1 MAMYN
6 FCDMMSLV
14 LNLVDEKG
22 VLSVTG
28 KYDGFTALHVAATY
42 NAVDVAKLLLD
53 RGVSTKAKGK
63 VCGSL
68 PVHLAAKYRAR
79 EVYSYLSSVD
89 PAAIEAKDNLG
100 LTAKEVLES
109 LPADLALPPKSSTGV
124 FSSYWCNHHH
134 TIAPSEVHTSQVPPE
149 NVWRL
154 HVLINHLDGVLFS
167 KTLRDRVRYDLKATS
182 ASLCDILQVH
192 EWSYIRRIQAACEE
206 LVDDAE
212 DPKAMTHLDGD
223 TAISKESYRAA
234 LGAAGAVCQAIDE
247 VLQGQVRNAFCP
259 IRPPGHHV
267 GSRGAVKSNTG
278 SDSHGFCLINNV
290 SIGAAHAMNRY
301 RDTVRRVVI
310 VDFDVHHGNGT
321 ESTVRNLRPNVERV
335 SVNELGVFGS
345 ICVPSYKPWRDEN
358 DADNVLFVSVHGYG
372 PPQRGM
378 ENLFPRAAFYPGT
391 GATSL
396 PKVKARQQMAG
407 EDANKDPI
415 SSPPVEYTVAQSN
428 KKSEDGE
435 APDEEASSESSGG
448 MRLDDD
454 DDDDDDSDFVGDEDG
469 DGIDNASNGEQF
481 SSIGAGGIFDSKLED
496 TFYMYDLS
504 AHNSRA
510 VSRAPSPMILDIGVP
525 LPDNIPFDEDTVHSR
540 LLADFQYRHQW
551 RNYFRDHIFPRIATF
566 QPDLVLISAGFDAHR
581 KDTINAGYIALGEE
595 DFVWVTEHLLLLA
608 EEHCAGRVVSVL
620 EGGYQI
626 GGEFSSAFARSVAAH
641 VETLARAPLSPL
653 YSSKVMA
660 LEKACEEKVCF
671 SRLLS
676 RSIDPITT
684 VSYPVYGG
692 VEICTRGRAGS
703 SANGT
708 ATVLRASK
716 GTVRAKSPCRIAAKC
731 GCFRSRRESRRC

>member
-1 MAMYN
+1 MQITPRRYVVGVSLPKRLLIVGVQDDNGYTIFHLMAMFN
-6 FCDMMSLV
+6 FSDLMTAVLSLV
-14 LNLVDEKG
+14 EEKG
-22 VLSVTG
+22 VLGLTG
-28 KYDGFTALHVAATY
+28 KYDGFTALHVAAAY
-42 NAVDVAKLLLD
+42 NSLDVTKLLLD
-53 RGVSTKAKGK
+53 RGARTKAKGK

-68 PVHLAAKYRAR
+68 PVHLAAKYHAQD
-79 EVYSYLSSVD
+79 VYSYLASVD
-89 PAAIEAKDNLG
+89 PATIDIEDHFGLSAKR
-100 LTAKEVLES
+100 VLES
-109 LPADLALPPKSSTGV
+109 LPVGHPQSTKASTGV
-124 FSSYWCNHHH
+124 FSSTWCNHHH
-134 TIAPSEVHTSQVPPE
+134 TIAPSEVHTAQVPPE

-154 HVLINHLDGVLFS
+154 HVLINRIDGVLFT
-167 KTLRDRVRYDLKATS
+167 KTLRDRLRYDLKATS

-206 LVDDAE
+206 LEGDAE
-212 DPKAMTHLDGD
+212 DPKGMTHLDGD

-247 VLQGQVRNAFCP
+247 VMEGKLRNAFCP

-267 GSRGAVKSNTG
+267 GARGAVKSNTG

-301 RDTVRRVVI
+301 RDKVRRVVI

-321 ESTVRNLRPNVERV
+321 ESTVRNLRPNVEKV

-391 GATSL
+391 GATTL
-396 PKVKARQQMAG
+396 PKVKAKQQMSG
-407 EDANKDPI
+407 EDVTKDPT
-415 SSPPVEYTVAQSN
+415 SSPFVGYSSTQSRL
-428 KKSEDGE
+428 KSEDSVS
-435 APDEEASSESSGG
+435 PDEEASSEGSNG
-448 MRLDDD
+448 MNLDDD
-454 DDDDDDSDFVGDEDG
+454 DDDDDDSDFIGDEG
-469 DGIDNASNGEQF
+469 DANEIDHGSTGEQL
-481 SSIGAGGIFDSKLED
+481 SSADVGVIFDAKLAD

-504 AHNSRA
+504 APNSRA

-525 LPDNIPFDEDTVHSR
+525 LPENPPFDEDTVHSR

-581 KDTINAGYIALGEE
+581 KDAINAGYIALGED

-608 EEHCAGRVVSVL
+608 EEHCGGKVVSVL

-653 YSSKVMA
+653 FSSKIMS
-660 LEKACEEKVCF
+660 LEKACEEKV
-671 SRLLS
+671 
-676 RSIDPITT
+676 
-684 VSYPVYGG
+684 
-692 VEICTRGRAGS
+692 
-703 SANGT
+703 
-708 ATVLRASK
+708 
-716 GTVRAKSPCRIAAKC
+716 
-731 GCFRSRRESRRC
+731 